1 MSRFR
6 LIAGTVSVVSI
17 GCVVAALVQAQ
28 DATGR
33 WSVAK
38 GAGSAASSAG
48 TQLAEQY
55 KAAGQSVTSAYAAGV
70 SNGPSASNGQPP
82 EALTAHQAPATMLAS
97 DEAPAS
103 GTLRSV
109 LKRNAAPASPAA
121 PPAPAPASR
130 PESESPPAEQTLPA
144 SPPADSRPEPRTPV
158 KSPVTLDQAPA
169 SPLIAPSSPAVPSS
183 LLPPASDADDSL
195 SPRVSSRRT
204 QRPLVAATSPANVAA
219 KPIPTQRGEAI
230 PLAGGSTPAATDAPL
245 TLAKSAGPALRVE
258 VVGPPAAQLGEEV
271 AFKIH
276 VLNQGEAEAKGIAV
290 RVAVPDGARVVT
302 AEAAAGDAR
311 VQTEGGATQVLWN
324 LEKLQAQAASGLT
337 LKLIPTV
344 NQPIELAIDWSLQP
358 VTATTRIE
366 VKQSLLEVALSGPAD
381 MVYGDT
387 KVFSIVLSNPGS
399 GDARDVAVNVA
410 LGPNASDTMNVGTIA
425 AGTSKTFDFEVTARQ
440 TGTMQIAA
448 TASASGNLKQEAVHQ
463 VLIQRAELEVE
474 ASGPEMEFAGGAGSY
489 GVRVANKGNATARN
503 VQVLVRMPQGARYL
517 QGVGNVRSEGSGLVW
532 QLGDLAPATERMLGF
547 DCELVADGELQF
559 QATVRGDGAL
569 EVSDELTTRVEAVA
583 DLKLSVNDPKGPIPV
598 GQEVVYEIHVVN
610 RGSKAATQV
619 NVIAQFSEG
628 IEPVATD
635 GMPGEVQAGQVI
647 FQPIA
652 QINPKE
658 TVKLT
663 VKAKAQSDG
672 NHVFRAAVQCSD
684 PDTRLVAE
692 DNTRFYGSGT
702 LRKADSSAVASP
714 SDQKPDAARVGEV
727 PAASD
732 SVYKR

>member
-6 LIAGTVSVVSI
+6 LIAGTVSVVLI

-38 GAGSAASSAG
+38 GARSAASSG
-48 TQLAEQY
+48 GPRLVDQY
-55 KAAGQSVTSAYAAGV
+55 KTAGQSVTSAYAAGV
-70 SNGPSASNGQPP
+70 PNGPSASNGQPP
-82 EALTAHQAPATMLAS
+82 VALTAHQAPATMLAS

-103 GTLRSV
+103 GSLRSV
-109 LKRNAAPASPAA
+109 LKRNAAPASP
-121 PPAPAPASR
+121 PASS
-130 PESESPPAEQTLPA
+130 PASPSKAESPPAEQTLPA
-144 SPPADSRPEPRTPV
+144 SPPADSPPEPSTPV
-158 KSPVTLDQAPA
+158 ESPVTLDRAPA
-169 SPLIAPSSPAVPSS
+169 SPLIAPPSSAAAPSS
-183 LLPPASDADDSL
+183 LSPPASDADDSL
-195 SPRVSSRRT
+195 APRVSSRRT
-204 QRPLVAATSPANVAA
+204 QRPFVAATSPANVAA
-219 KPIPTQRGEAI
+219 KPIPTQRVEAI
-230 PLAGGSTPAATDAPL
+230 PPAGGSAPAAMDAPL

-271 AFKIH
+271 TFKIH
-276 VLNQGEAEAKGIAV
+276 VLNQGEAEAKGVAV
-290 RVAVPDGARVVT
+290 RVVVPDGARVVT
-302 AEAAAGDAR
+302 AEAGAGDAR
-311 VQTEGGATQVLWN
+311 VQTDGGATQVLWN

-366 VKQSLLEVALSGPAD
+366 VKQSLLEVALNGPAD

-387 KVFSIVLSNPGS
+387 KVFSIVLSNPGN

-448 TASASGNLKQEAVHQ
+448 TASGTGNLKQQAVHQ

-517 QGVGNVRSEGSGLVW
+517 QGVGNVRSESSGLIW

-569 EVSDELTTRVEAVA
+569 EATDELTTRVEAAA
-583 DLKLSVNDPKGPIPV
+583 DLKLSVNDPQGPIPV
-598 GQEVVYEIHVVN
+598 GQEVVYEINVVN

-658 TVKLT
+658 TIKLT

-692 DNTRFYGSGT
+692 DNTRFYGSST

-714 SDQKPDAARVGEV
+714 SDQKPDAARVGDL